1 MYNKYEVTIR
11 AVITKTYIIDLE
23 ENDSY
28 EAAVEKAHEVFSVL
42 QDNAPERYEQELL
55 DICKLTPD
63 RPYKD

>member
-1 MYNKYEVTIR
+1 MCNKYEVTVR

-42 QDNAPERYEQELL
+42 PDNMPERYEQELL

-63 RPYKD
+63 RPYQD

>member
-1 MYNKYEVTIR
+1 MCNKYQVTVR
-11 AVITKTYIIDLE
+11 AVITKCYIIDLE

-55 DICKLTPD
+55 DIWKLSP
-63 RPYKD
+63 R